1 MGWSREIEDIHAK
14 RKAALEQGG
23 AEAVARQ
30 HAQGRLTVRERIDGL
45 VDPGSFREHGR
56 GAGGVER
63 NADGTLKSI
72 TPANFIVGMGRIDGR
87 LAVVGGEDFTVRG
100 GSPNAAGLRKSV
112 YIEDLALQYRVPL
125 IRLHEGGGGSVTGAA
140 GGGPVGEPLHTPR
153 RFASVAECMGAV
165 PVATA
170 ALGPVAGLPASRL
183 VAAHFAVMTKENAQV
198 LIAGPAVVKRALG
211 EDVTKEELGGA
222 QVHARSGAIDNIAED
237 EADALAQIRHFLSYL
252 PQNAWQ
258 VPARVDTD
266 DDPARADEALRSIVP
281 ENRRKFFNMRR
292 AIAMIVDRDSM
303 FEMSRQYGPGQVTML
318 ARLNGYPVGIFSNDS
333 RFYAGAMTADGARKA
348 RRFTEFCETFN
359 LPIVSFV
366 DEPGFM
372 IGSRAEQEG
381 AIRAGTAAVLAA
393 ATCRSPWASVIVR
406 KSYGVAAAAHYG
418 PGVYILGWPSAEMGA
433 LPLEGGVAV
442 AFGREIAAAE
452 DPEAKRAEIEA
463 RMSATLSPAR
473 RAESFSMHE
482 LIDPCET
489 RAMLCE
495 WIEWNQQR
503 LETQCGPSRFAIRP

>member
-1 MGWSREIEDIHAK
+1 MAWSGQIEDIHAK
-14 RKAALEQGG
+14 RRAALEQGG

-30 HAQGRLTVRERIDGL
+30 HGAGRLTIRERIAAL
-45 VDPGSFREHGR
+45 VDEGSFREHGR
-56 GAGGVER
+56 GAGSAER
-63 NADGTLKSI
+63 GPDGKLAAF
-72 TPANFIVGMGRIDGR
+72 TPANFILGMARIDGR
-87 LAVVGGEDFTVRG
+87 PVAVGGEDFTVRG

-112 YIEDLALQYRVPL
+112 YAEDLALQYRVPL
-125 IRLHEGGGGSVTGAA
+125 VRLHEGGGGSVTGAG
-140 GGGPVGEPLHTPR
+140 GGGPVGEPVHAPR
-153 RFASVAECMGAV
+153 RFASVAEAMGAV

-183 VAAHFAVMTKENAQV
+183 VAAHFAVMTRETAQV

-211 EDVTKEELGGA
+211 EDLTKEQLGGA
-222 QVHARSGAIDNIAED
+222 EVHARSGVIDNVAKD
-237 EADALAQIRHFLSYL
+237 EPDALAQIRRFLSFL
-252 PQNAWQ
+252 PQNAWE
-258 VPARVDTD
+258 VAGRVDSG
-266 DDPARADEALRSIVP
+266 DPPDRADEALRSIVP
-281 ENRRKFFNMRR
+281 ENRRHFFDMRR
-292 AIAMIVDRDSM
+292 AIAMIVDRGSM
-303 FEMSRQYGPGQVTML
+303 FEMSRRYGPGQIAML
-318 ARLNGYPVGIFSNDS
+318 ARLDGWPVGVFSNDA
-333 RFYAGAMTADGARKA
+333 RFHAGAMTADGARKV
-348 RRFTEFCETFN
+348 RRFIEFCETFN

-372 IGSRAEQEG
+372 IGSGAEREG

-393 ATCRSPWASVIVR
+393 ATCRSPWASVVMR

-418 PGVYILGWPSAEMGA
+418 PGAYILGWPSAEMGA

-452 DPEAKRAEIEA
+452 DPEARRAEIEA
-463 RMSATLSPAR
+463 RMAATLSPAR

-495 WIEWNQQR
+495 WIGWSQPR
-503 LETQCGPSRFAIRP
+503 LASQASPSRFLMRP

>member
-14 RKAALEQGG
+14 REAALEQGG

-56 GAGGVER
+56 GAGGAER
-63 NADGTLKSI
+63 HA
-72 TPANFIVGMGRIDGR
+72 DGR
-87 LAVVGGEDFTVRG
+87 LKSFTPGNFVVGLGRMDGRPVVVGGEDFTVRG

-112 YIEDLALQYRVPL
+112 YIEELALQYRAPL
-125 IRLHEGGGGSVTGAA
+125 IRLHEGGGGSVTGA
-140 GGGPVGEPLHTPR
+140 GGSGPVGEPVYASR
-153 RFASVAECMGAV
+153 RFASVAEAMGAV

-183 VAAHFAVMTKENAQV
+183 VAAHFSVMAEETAQV

-211 EDVTKEELGGA
+211 EDLTKEALGGA
-222 QVHARSGAIDNIAED
+222 QVHARSGVIDNVARD
-237 EADALAQIRHFLSYL
+237 EADALRQIRRFLSYL

-258 VPARVDTD
+258 VPARADTG
-266 DDPARADEALRSIVP
+266 DDPARADEALRKIVP
-281 ENRRKFFNMRR
+281 DNRRKFFDMRR
-292 AIAMIVDRDSM
+292 TIAMIMDRDSI
-303 FEMSRQYGPGQVTML
+303 FEMARQYGPGQITML
-318 ARLNGYPVGIFSNDS
+318 ARLDGYPVGVFSNDA
-333 RFYAGAMTADGARKA
+333 RFYAGAMTADGARKV
-348 RRFTEFCETFN
+348 RRFIEFCETFN
-359 LPIVSFV
+359 LPIVSLV

-393 ATCRSPWASVIVR
+393 ATCRSPWASVILR

-418 PGVYILGWPSAEMGA
+418 PGAYILGWPSAEMGA

-463 RMSATLSPAR
+463 RMAATLSPAR

-482 LIDPCET
+482 LIDPSET
-489 RAMLCE
+489 RPLLCE
-495 WIEWNQQR
+495 WVAWSQPR